1 MTRSLTPRPRQ
12 RRRGRSSAQS
22 EQDERASVAARVLAL
37 PNCSYGELGEQWRA
51 LWGSDPPRHGS
62 REFLIRAV
70 AYGIQAQAF
79 GGLDAKTL
87 QLLRKA
93 NDPNGARP
101 KPQRSRL
108 SRGSKLF
115 REWHGETHEVLVLDK
130 GFAWRGETYP
140 SLSAI
145 ARAITGAHWNGWAF
159 FGLKLG
165 SRPRAMLP
173 VAVVG
178 NVDPQMPPERFSCQC
193 ARELDEKSSLPLQ
206 MEFGGPK
213 SGGILRGI
221 RLARYDQKILLY

>member
-1 MTRSLTPRPRQ
+1 MARSLAPRPRRL

-22 EQDERASVAARVLAL
+22 EQELRASVAAQVLAL
-37 PNCSYGELGEQWRA
+37 PDCARGELEEQWRA
-51 LWGSDPPRHGS
+51 LWGTEPPRHAS

-93 NDPNGARP
+93 NGAERRATEAP
-101 KPQRSRL
+101 ESRL
-108 SRGSKLF
+108 GKGSKLF

-159 FGLKLG
+159 FGLQA
-165 SRPRAMLP
+165 PH
-173 VAVVG
+173 
-178 NVDPQMPPERFSCQC
+178 
-193 ARELDEKSSLPLQ
+193 
-206 MEFGGPK
+206 
-213 SGGILRGI
+213 
-221 RLARYDQKILLY
+221 